1 MQDNAQNTQDDYKK
15 ALDALMERTARNW
28 WKTGHCTKENACTGS
43 IDLCDPNA
51 PTYQKK

>member
-1 MQDNAQNTQDDYKK
+1 MKNAERPQDDYKK

-51 PTYQKK
+51 PTKQQK

>member
-1 MQDNAQNTQDDYKK
+1 MEDKTKQNDYKK

-28 WKTGHCTKENACTGS
+28 WQTGNCSRANACTGS
-43 IDLCDPNA
+43 FDLRDPNA

>member
-1 MQDNAQNTQDDYKK
+1 MEDKAKQNDYKK

-28 WKTGHCTKENACTGS
+28 WQTGNCSRANACTGS
-43 IDLCDPNA
+43 FDLRDPNA